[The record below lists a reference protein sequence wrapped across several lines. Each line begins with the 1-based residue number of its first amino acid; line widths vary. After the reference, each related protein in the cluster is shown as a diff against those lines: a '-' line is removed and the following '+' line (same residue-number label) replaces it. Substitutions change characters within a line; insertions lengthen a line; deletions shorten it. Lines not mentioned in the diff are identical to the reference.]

1 VAARFT
7 ATIISLTAALVLAF
21 TFAWVPSASAQSA
34 GKTWRVGVLAT
45 ANPRVYDDVIDELR
59 KLGYVEGQN
68 LVVESRTA
76 DGKAERLPA
85 LAAELV
91 RARVDV
97 IVAGGGDA
105 AARAALKATTSIPI
119 VVVAIDYDPLALGLV
134 KSLAR
139 PGGNV
144 TGVYLQ
150 QIELT
155 GKRVEI
161 LKATLP
167 TLARLAILWEAA
179 ASDQFKAANATSS
192 SLGLQIQSLHL
203 DNPPSGFRGALAAA
217 VRQRAEALLV
227 TTTGTFFRERTQI
240 VRLVTD
246 THLPA
251 MYPRREFVDA
261 GGLMS
266 YGPSVPEMFRRAA
279 THVDKIFKG
288 AHPGEVPMEQPTR
301 FELVINKKAAI
312 ALGLTIPSTVLARTD
327 HVIE

>member
-1 VAARFT
+1 MT
-7 ATIISLTAALVLAF
+7 AMALGITSALVLML
-21 TFAWVPSASAQSA
+21 TFAVAPAANAQA
-34 GKTWRVGVLAT
+34 RKTWRVGVLAT
-45 ANPRVYDDVIDELR
+45 ANPRVYDDVIGELG
-59 KLGYVEGQN
+59 KLGYVTGQN

-76 DGKAERLPA
+76 DGRAERLPA

-91 RARVDV
+91 RAGVDV

-105 AARAALKATTSIPI
+105 AARAALKATTTVPI

-134 KSLAR
+134 KSLGR

-167 TLARLAILWEAA
+167 TLTRLATLWEAA
-179 ASDQFKAANATSS
+179 STDQFKAAGATAQ
-192 SLGLQIQSLHL
+192 SLGLQIQSLEMKS
-203 DNPPSGFRGALAAA
+203 PTGEFRGALDTA
-217 VRQRAEALLV
+217 VKQRAEALLV
-227 TTTGTFFRERTQI
+227 TTTGTFFRERALI
-240 VRLVTD
+240 VRLVTGAR
-246 THLPA
+246 LPA

-288 AHPGEVPMEQPTR
+288 ANAGDVPMEQPTR
-301 FELVINKKAAI
+301 FELVINMKAAR

-327 HVIE
+327 QIIE